1 MIATVLG
8 QQNEPEPE
16 PEPEPEEEQQDLVET
31 IDVSV
36 PDGAAGGE
44 AVVLVLEDGRE
55 MQVAIPEG
63 LQPGDQFQARPSRPA
78 SKGSPL
84 VLIVLGCGRCG

>member
-1 MIATVLG
+1 MLG

-16 PEPEPEEEQQDLVET
+16 PEPEPEEQEEDLVET

-36 PDGAAGGE
+36 PDGAASGE

-63 LQPGDQFQARPSRPA
+63 LQPGDQFQARPPRPA
-78 SKGSPL
+78 SQGSPL
-84 VLIVLGCGRCG
+84 VLIVLGCGAGAGEC